1 MTGKFYGPQNPKGT
15 MTGKFYGG
23 QTGDRATVANSKST
37 QQEQTANEN
46 LLAKAIH
53 KTLPCVVEISC
64 QFDYLRTSHGSGFIV
79 GDKGLIITCC
89 HVVGE
94 SVKDP
99 IVTFED
105 GRRLVATIELK
116 DEASDVAVLQ
126 INDVGDYRFQT
137 LKFGMNR
144 AWYGADVFTIGHPD
158 CLNFSISKGIISY
171 PARKIEDIE
180 NFYVS
185 QLDTFI
191 QTNVV
196 VFVGNSG
203 GPLMNIKGDLLGV
216 VGSGHKNGG
225 IVFCYPL
232 DFVLKIIT
240 RMIKLN
246 PPEASLLSAFYD
258 HPELRTTWPRRIERL
273 PPSLGF

>member
-1 MTGKFYGPQNPKGT
+1 MGEKLPRKVKVKSGTQNPKRTMTGKFYGPQNPKGT

-105 GRRLVATIELK
+105 GRRFVATIELK

-144 AWYGADVFTIGHPD
+144 AWYGEDVFTIGHPD

-196 VFVGNSG
+196 VFV
-203 GPLMNIKGDLLGV
+203 
-216 VGSGHKNGG
+216 
-225 IVFCYPL
+225 
-232 DFVLKIIT
+232 
-240 RMIKLN
+240 LN